1 MNLREVFHLWAAQ
14 RRPRAKS
21 GNVRFEGP
29 VMFSYAEP
37 IGFLLGD
44 NRVMLSERRF
54 SNTTSGHQSKASY
67 AVHHM
72 ARVYAPVLPRHEGQ
86 NLDFVHMEN
95 DREWMSNVEVLRK
108 EYLANKRLR
117 SRLSDIES
125 NLAARDAYSAFFGL
139 GWTRPSMGELDKQL
153 EVEALRMKL
162 LAEERR
168 RIAVAEAEARAKEQA
183 EALVDWRNNVER
195 RYPHFEVT
203 ALRLSIDK
211 AFIETSR
218 GARVPVEVAPWLW
231 RAATRCKA
239 QGIEYTPAHS
249 ERQVGDYRLTMIHPD
264 GTLVVGCH
272 TIPFTE
278 LELIAEQLGW
288 LHKEAA

>member
-1 MNLREVFHLWAAQ
+1 MNSREVFHLWAAQ
-14 RRPRAKS
+14 SRPRAKS
-21 GNVRFEGP
+21 GNVRFDGP
-29 VMFSYAEP
+29 VVFSYAEP

-44 NRVMLSERRF
+44 NRVMLSDRRF
-54 SNTTSGHQSKASY
+54 SNTTSSHQSRARS

-72 ARVYAPVLPRHEGQ
+72 QRVFCAVLPQHEGQ

-95 DREWMSNVEVLRK
+95 DRTWIKNVEYLRK

-125 NLAARDAYSAFFGL
+125 NLAARDAYSEFFGL
-139 GWTRPSMGELDKQL
+139 GWTRPSMDELDKQL
-153 EVEALRMKL
+153 EVEALRMREWAKVIQRQ
-162 LAEERR
+162 EKER
-168 RIAVAEAEARAKEQA
+168 AEARAKEQA
-183 EALVDWRNNVER
+183 EALVDWRHNVER

-203 ALRLSIDK
+203 ALRLSADK
-211 AFIETSR
+211 TLIETSR
-218 GARVPVEVAPWLW
+218 GARVPASVAPWLW
-231 RAATRCKA
+231 RAATRCKTH
-239 QGIEYTPAHS
+239 GIEYTPAHS

-278 LELIAEQLGW
+278 LELIAEQLGL

>member
-1 MNLREVFHLWAAQ
+1 MNSREVFHLWAAQ

-21 GNVRFEGP
+21 GNVRFEGL

-37 IGFLLGD
+37 IGVLLGD
-44 NRVMLSERRF
+44 NRVMLSKRRF
-54 SNTTSGHQSKASY
+54 SNTTSGHQSLAGS

-72 ARVYAPVLPRHEGQ
+72 ERVYAPVLPRHEGQ

-95 DREWMSNVEVLRK
+95 DRTWMQRVELLRK

-139 GWTRPSMGELDKQL
+139 GWTRPSMDELDKQL
-153 EVEALRMKL
+153 EVEALRMREWAKVIQRQ
-162 LAEERR
+162 EKER
-168 RIAVAEAEARAKEQA
+168 AEARAKEQA
-183 EALVDWRNNVER
+183 EALVDWRNNVAR
-195 RYPHFEVT
+195 HYPHFEVT
-203 ALRLSIDK
+203 ALRLSK
-211 AFIETSR
+211 EKTHIETSR
-218 GARVPVEVAPWLW
+218 GASVPVEVAPWLW
-231 RAATRCKA
+231 RAATRCKTH
-239 QGIEYTPAHS
+239 GIEYTPAHS

-272 TIPFTE
+272 TIPFSE
-278 LELIAEQLGW
+278 LELIAERLGW